1 MRLWRIVLGS
11 LLLAPL
17 GLLGCDQNRIA
28 KLEEGVSTE
37 AQVRAAFGEPLA
49 VHAEPGGARTL
60 EYTRQPEGTAN
71 YMITIGPDGVMS
83 ALRQVLAPPYF
94 ARVRPGMTR
103 EEVRRLLG
111 KPAKEWEF
119 PLKQESV
126 WDWRW
131 RDGQQGM
138 MFSATF
144 DAQGRVLHA
153 ASAIDPRE
161 IQQGGY

>member
-1 MRLWRIVLGS
+1 MRKWLLGLGS
-11 LLLAPL
+11 LLA
-17 GLLGCDQNRIA
+17 LLVGCDADRIA
-28 KLEEGVSTE
+28 RLEEGVSTE
-37 AQVRAAFGEPLA
+37 TQVRAAFGEPLA

-60 EYTRQPEGTAN
+60 EYTRQPEGTTN

-83 ALRQVLAPPYF
+83 ALRQVLAPAYF
-94 ARVRPGMTR
+94 ARVLPGMTH
-103 EEVRRLLG
+103 EQVRRLLG

-131 RDGQQGM
+131 RDGQQNM
-138 MFSATF
+138 VFSATF

-153 ASAIDPRE
+153 SSAIDPRE

>member
-1 MRLWRIVLGS
+1 MRRWGVVLAAA
-11 LLLAPL
+11 LAAVV
-17 GLLGCDQNRIA
+17 GCDQSRIA

-49 VHAEPGGARTL
+49 IHAEPGGARTL
-60 EYTRQPEGTAN
+60 EYTRQPEGAAN

-83 ALRQVLAPPYF
+83 ALRQVLAPAYF
-94 ARVRPGMTR
+94 AKVQPGMTR
-103 EEVRRLLG
+103 EQLRRLLG

-119 PLKQESV
+119 PLKRESV

-131 RDGQQGM
+131 RDGQQSM

-144 DAQGRVLHA
+144 DDQGRVLHA
-153 ASAIDPRE
+153 ESTLDPRE
-161 IQQGGY
+161 TQQGGY